1 MVHFSKA
8 GASIH
13 SNVHH
18 IDEIRDAGLELPSV
32 NQIEVCFTSRY
43 GRKLILRQL
52 HPFCQQRPIVKYCE
66 ENGIAVQAYSPLVRG
81 QLDHPV
87 LQRLAKKVPLF
98 YERRHYSGGS

>member
-1 MVHFSKA
+1 MIDSSTSGRLWLTLNRVPFSHDK
-8 GASIH
+8 
-13 SNVHH
+13 
-18 IDEIRDAGLELPSV
+18 
-32 NQIEVCFTSRY
+32 
-43 GRKLILRQL
+43 L